1 MANENNTKDR
11 EIIMSRVLHAPRE
24 LVYKVWTSP
33 EHMPHWW
40 GPNGFKNTLYE
51 MDVREGGVCRYTMH
65 GPDGTD
71 FPNYMRYTKV
81 IPNERL
87 EYLHGDV
94 EGTGELHFQVTTT
107 FEDAGEQTK
116 VTMKTVFATAE
127 EKQRVVDE
135 FGAAQGAIENMNC
148 AEDYIAFLNA
158 DSTFTISRV
167 FDAPI
172 DLLYEVHTKAE
183 HLAHFWGPKECE
195 NKIIEFDFR
204 TGGKMMH
211 SMEMEGAST
220 MYGQHLY
227 REIDAPNKITL
238 ITTFCDKEGNMIR
251 QPMSDTWPV
260 KMLNSM
266 TFEKVSDDK
275 TKLTIKGVPFEATAE
290 EHKTYLEG
298 HDSMRGGYGGTF
310 EVLESYLTTLKK

>member
-1 MANENNTKDR
+1 MANENNIQDNQLF
-11 EIIMSRVLHAPRE
+11 ISRLLHAPRE
-24 LVYKVWTSP
+24 LVFKMWTDP
-33 EHMPHWW
+33 EHMPLWW
-40 GPNGFKNTLYE
+40 GPNGFTNTIHA
-51 MDVREGGVCRYTMH
+51 MDAQTGGFCEYTMH

-71 FPNYMRYTKV
+71 YPNYVKYTEI
-81 IPNERL
+81 IPGRKI
-87 EYLHGDV
+87 EYMHGTNAEDV
-94 EGTGELHFQVTTT
+94 ADGFHVVTNFEDEEEGTRISMLMT
-107 FEDAGEQTK
+107 FEDA
-116 VTMKTVFATAE
+116 AD
-127 EKQRVVDE
+127 KQRKIDG
-135 FGAAQGAIENMNC
+135 GAKHGLTEHMNNM
-148 AEDYIAFLNA
+148 EDYIAFLNA

-211 SMEMEGAST
+211 SMEMEGAGT

-310 EVLESYLTTLKK
+310 DVLESYLTILKK